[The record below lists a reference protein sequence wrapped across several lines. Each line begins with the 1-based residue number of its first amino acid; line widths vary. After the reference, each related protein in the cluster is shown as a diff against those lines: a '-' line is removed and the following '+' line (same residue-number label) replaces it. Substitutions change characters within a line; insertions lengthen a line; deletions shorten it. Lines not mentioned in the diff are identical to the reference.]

1 MIRAILSS
9 ALGLC
14 LVAVTLFAAQDA
26 GSASGQGTIDRL
38 SWVKD
43 AKEPTVEKVAFAP
56 RYSYAYREGTGS
68 TAMTWLVLTEQPPPL
83 EAWAR
88 AKDRAEA
95 RRLWSEKEKA
105 SFIAVQ
111 LNAQGGVE
119 LIFLCPGNG
128 NVNTEMV
135 STINGLASVVVTITA
150 RDDGRL
156 KGTLSCGEGACDDPP
171 VYCTKKGD
179 YVFDAPLLPGG

>member
-1 MIRAILSS
+1 MAA
-9 ALGLC
+9 ALG
-14 LVAVTLFAAQDA
+14 AAQDA

-38 SWVKD
+38 TWAKD
-43 AKEPTVEKVAFAP
+43 AKEPTVEKVVFAP
-56 RYSYAYREGTGS
+56 RYSYAYTEGTGS
-68 TAMTWLVLTEQPPPL
+68 DAMTWLVLTEQPPPL
-83 EAWAR
+83 DAWAH

-111 LNAQGGVE
+111 LNANWGVE

-128 NVNTEMV
+128 KVNTEMV
-135 STINGLASVVVTITA
+135 STINGLESVVVIITA
-150 RDDGRL
+150 RDAGRL
-156 KGTLSCGEGACDDPP
+156 KGSFLCGEGACGDPP

-179 YVFDAPLLPGG
+179 YVFDAPLLP

>member
-38 SWVKD
+38 AWGKD

-68 TAMTWLVLTEQPPPL
+68 AAMTWLILTEQTPPI
-83 EAWAR
+83 EAWAH

-111 LNAQGGVE
+111 LNAKGGVE
-119 LIFLCPGNG
+119 LIFLCPGNV

-135 STINGLASVVVTITA
+135 STINGLESVVVTITA

-179 YVFDAPLLPGG
+179 YVFDAPLLP